1 MGAVA
6 ALREDMIGAYKAAD
20 VFLKTHMD
28 DAGDLNAEDDRQ
40 FKKLFTAAQRLEG
53 RFKAAQGDGVETKG
67 GSAEDRLAEY
77 TTRPEG
83 MAEGLAAMG
92 LPFPGSGGYGGAG
105 IPSGR
110 KSIHGQSWGDAVVK
124 AATTNGDGF
133 KALVGSGSTAVG
145 LPINLPPV
153 PETQRVDFIR
163 QLIPTENT
171 LDGAFGYIKQTL
183 RTNNAAVVPEG
194 TRKPTSEYTV
204 VRIDDRVDT
213 IAHLSEPIPR
223 QYLDDARMLRKFV
236 DDELRH
242 GLDLALDAEIVA
254 AILAEASPAGSGLGT
269 DPLTDLRKG
278 ITALQIAG
286 HAPDGFA
293 MHPSDWETVELAA
306 SEQFAA
312 NSNMNPTDALTRR
325 LYGVAVVVSTSVA
338 AGTALLGDFRGSS
351 LLVMRQQARVDWS
364 EGVFDPTFEA
374 GAGATDFERNLIRFR
389 AEMRAKLA
397 VTRAT
402 GFRTIDLEA

>member
-1 MGAVA
+1 MGGVA
-6 ALREDMIGAYKAAD
+6 ALREDMIAAYKAAD

-77 TTRPEG
+77 TGAPP
-83 MAEGLAAMG
+83 AFPY
-92 LPFPGSGGYGGAG
+92 PFPGSGAYGGAG

-110 KSIHGQSWGDAVVK
+110 TSIHRESWGDAVVK
-124 AATTNGDGF
+124 AASGNGEGF

-163 QLIPTENT
+163 QLLPTETT
-171 LDGAFGYIKQTL
+171 LDGSIGYMKQTL

-194 TRKPTSEYTV
+194 TRKPTSIYTWL
-204 VRIDDRVDT
+204 RIDDRVDT

-223 QYLDDARMLRKFV
+223 QYLDDASMLRQLV
-236 DDELRH
+236 DDDLRH

-269 DPLTDLRKG
+269 DPLTDLRKA
-278 ITALQIAG
+278 ITALQIAD
-286 HAPDGFA
+286 HTPSGFA

-306 SEQFAA
+306 TEQFAA
-312 NSNMNPTDALTRR
+312 NPAMNPTNALTRR
-325 LYGVAVVVSTSVA
+325 LYGYPVVVSTSIA
-338 AGTALLGDFRGSS
+338 AGQALLGDFRGSA

-402 GFRTIDLEA
+402 GFVTIDLEA

>member
-6 ALREDMIGAYKAAD
+6 ALREDMIAAYKAAD

-28 DAGDLNAEDDRQ
+28 DDGDLNAEDDRQ

-67 GSAEDRLAEY
+67 SAEDRLAEY
-77 TTRPEG
+77 TGAPP
-83 MAEGLAAMG
+83 AFPY
-92 LPFPGSGGYGGAG
+92 PFPGSGAYGGAG

-110 KSIHGQSWGDAVVK
+110 TSIHRESWGDAVVK
-124 AATTNGDGF
+124 AATGGETF

-223 QYLDDARMLRKFV
+223 AYLDDARMLRKFV

-312 NSNMNPTDALTRR
+312 NSNMNPTNALTRR
-325 LYGVAVVVSTSVA
+325 LYGVAVVVSTSIA
-338 AGTALLGDFRGSS
+338 AGTALLGDFRGSA

-374 GAGATDFERNLIRFR
+374 GVGATDFERNLIRFR